1 MPSVSLRLKAL
12 TPPLAVAVLL
22 AAGCFYSPSGV
33 NSATTLPGGTTASGA
48 ALPGDLYPTPD
59 ANGIVTLNYTPPA
72 DKTDVNSVQ
81 FQFSPPDGSTPTAE
95 LDDSFSDGFT
105 ATFDATPLQ
114 PGLYTVD
121 VFLNDD
127 TSPSA
132 KMPFLVPAGAASG
145 SSSTASGT

>member
-12 TPPLAVAVLL
+12 LPPLAVAALL
-22 AAGCFYSPSGV
+22 AAGCFYSPTGTNDAS
-33 NSATTLPGGTTASGA
+33 TLPGGVDASGT
-48 ALPGDLYPTPD
+48 ALTGDLYPTPD

-72 DKTDVNSVQ
+72 DRTDVNSVQ

-127 TSPSA
+127 NAPSA
-132 KMPFLVPAGAASG
+132 KIPFLVPAGAATDT
-145 SSSTASGT
+145 SSSASGT